1 MHTARDARQRAMTFD
16 AFCDGRVRHAAV
28 PSRAVTQRDPYRDE
42 RSTLVAENERL
53 RSENAALRNQR
64 RKRRLRGVFL
74 VALAALHGASAMYL
88 PDLFNARNDA
98 RFYLGLALTLGLVA
112 VDVVCAVRW
121 FAARTV
127 EPS

>member
-1 MHTARDARQRAMTFD
+1 MGPFPFD

-28 PSRAVTQRDPYRDE
+28 PSRAVTHRDPYRDE
-42 RSTLVAENERL
+42 RTTLVAENERL
-53 RSENAALRNQR
+53 RSENAALRAGR
-64 RKRRLRGVFL
+64 RGRALRRVSLA
-74 VALAALHGASAMYL
+74 ALAALHGASAVYL
-88 PDLFNARNDA
+88 PDLFNARDDA
-98 RFYLGLALTLGLVA
+98 HFYLGLALTLGLVA